1 VETGSHAV
9 EVARSSSEPRIG
21 LFWGLPT
28 RGRHSQL
35 IGLSRPISSVP
46 EIGGFKTLDEGHVD
60 VWPRITQ
67 RRPDLLGLPYEH
79 FPRGRV
85 NWRAEDDRFLL
96 LMDRMIMTEEF
107 ISFLVSRWN
116 LPWPRVII
124 LADPHYK
131 SSSRHH

>member
-1 VETGSHAV
+1 
-9 EVARSSSEPRIG
+9 
-21 LFWGLPT
+21 
-28 RGRHSQL
+28 
-35 IGLSRPISSVP
+35 LSRPVSAVP

-60 VWPRITQ
+60 VWPRIT
-67 RRPDLLGLPYEH
+67 RRWPNLLGLPYEH

-107 ISFLVSRWN
+107 ISLVVSRWK
-116 LPWPRVII
+116 LPRPRVII

-131 SSSRHH
+131 SPSHHS